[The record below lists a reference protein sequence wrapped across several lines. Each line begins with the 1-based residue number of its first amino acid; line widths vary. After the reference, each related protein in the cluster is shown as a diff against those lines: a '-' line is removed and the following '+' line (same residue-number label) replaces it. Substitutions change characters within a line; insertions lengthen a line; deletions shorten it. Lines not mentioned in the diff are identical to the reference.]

1 MIINLNNWKIK
12 SGNEVSEIVF
22 KNLNFA
28 LFENCYEK
36 LLFEG
41 LETMAAKWIEQQEIL
56 DEQRKNTLIEAILF
70 VERISDEKLRN
81 KLKK

>member
-1 MIINLNNWKIK
+1 
-12 SGNEVSEIVF
+12 
-22 KNLNFA
+22 
-28 LFENCYEK
+28 
-36 LLFEG
+36 
-41 LETMAAKWIEQQEIL
+41 MAAKWIEQQEIL